1 MANSNRKICK
11 TLPKQTFDYH
21 SRKCV
26 ICRHPDRAAI
36 EEEFVHWGGVWDI
49 ARIHHLGD
57 YRSLYRHAHATGL
70 TLRRRENLHSVL
82 DIFLEKARGANMSG
96 DSILRAIRAYSCV
109 DSLGRWVDPPTQM
122 NYSIAHSDAQPGVSA
137 PTINPVTPAPHF
149 IAPARAA
156 SAEPALAPNSAS
168 QCSTVI
174 DLDLNEND
182 EPGEEVDENDEPDVN
197 DDNDEPVEADETDDD
212 DDPVEA
218 DENDVVNENEDVV
231 EGQDTDENDHEPC
244 ADGESALENVAVPEA
259 DGESASKTDSAIET
273 DGNAAL
279 EYVAVPNADGESALE
294 PDCESVPEN
303 DPVPALKTYPVA
315 KSKPVPQPA
324 PVMNAAPASALKT
337 NTALKMNTAIAP
349 APAQTPL
356 PFHPAATNPAP
367 IYGTLTDAGQI
378 NGGAIRMA
386 CIPLKTNNGD
396 PFKSTVKSTFRPAH
410 FARRHR
416 RRK

>member
-36 EEEFVHWGGVWDI
+36 EEEFVYWGGVWDI
-49 ARIHHLGD
+49 ARIYQLGD

-109 DSLGRWVDPPTQM
+109 AHMGRWVDPPTQM
-122 NYSIAHSDAQPGVSA
+122 NYSIATGA
-137 PTINPVTPAPHF
+137 PAPAVATAAIPTMSPVTPAPHV
-149 IAPARAA
+149 IAPAHVA
-156 SAEPALAPNSAS
+156 SAQHAEHVHAANSTS
-168 QCSTVI
+168 QRSTVI
-174 DLDLNEND
+174 DLDLDEND
-182 EPGEEVDENDEPDVN
+182 DADENDEPDVN
-197 DDNDEPVEADETDDD
+197 DDDN
-212 DDPVEA
+212 DPVEA
-218 DENDVVNENEDVV
+218 DEDDETEDVDLDEDDETVEADENDENEDT
-231 EGQDTDENDHEPC
+231 ESPSDSDDDSEPDDDSDDDSEP
-244 ADGESALENVAVPEA
+244 DGESALE
-259 DGESASKTDSAIET
+259 T
-273 DGNAAL
+273 
-279 EYVAVPNADGESALE
+279 
-294 PDCESVPEN
+294 
-303 DPVPALKTYPVA
+303 DPVPALKTHPVA

-324 PVMNAAPASALKT
+324 PAPSALPMNSALTMKTAAAP
-337 NTALKMNTAIAP
+337 NAP
-349 APAQTPL
+349 QTPP
-356 PFHPAATNPAP
+356 PFHPAVTNPAP
-367 IYGTLTDAGQI
+367 TYGTLTDAGQI

-396 PFKSTVKSTFRPAH
+396 PFRSTVKPVPRPAH
-410 FARRHR
+410 FARRFR